1 MKIIKKPSKQTPKK
15 RLRTTGQRA
24 VAKYSNED
32 CGADEPNV
40 KLSRAFVVVLLLH
53 VVAVGG
59 IFAFSALKDRQTAT
73 VTGKGA
79 TNGQRPSLAQ
89 GAQTGGAVKP
99 IPSEVQNLVDSSHTS
114 GSGAGKPQAGGT
126 GQENTGESAIVYVV
140 QRGDRPAGIAKKF
153 KISYESLLKTNN
165 IDDPKKLHI
174 GQKLLIPTVNR

>member
-1 MKIIKKPSKQTPKK
+1 MRIIKKPAKQTPKK
-15 RLRTTGQRA
+15 RLRTTAQRS
-24 VAKYSNED
+24 VAKYADED
-32 CGADEPNV
+32 SGADEPNV

-73 VTGKGA
+73 VTGKGE
-79 TNGQRPSLAQ
+79 TNGQKASLAQ
-89 GAQTGGAVKP
+89 NAQAGGAVKP

-114 GSGAGKPQAGGT
+114 GSGAGKPQAGGA
-126 GQENTGESAIVYVV
+126 GQENTGEPGIVYVV
-140 QRGDRPAGIAKKF
+140 QRGDKPAGIAKKF
-153 KISYESLLKTNN
+153 KISYESLLKSNN